1 MKYTH
6 PSHLV
11 DLIELPLK
19 EFVERAHPLN
29 KEQINSPSS
38 VLENNPKMANITVRD
53 CRKWFDGSY
62 DRDKGEYRP
71 EFEEYKEWLNLAI
84 QIFEYEDPNSHQKWE
99 EEICSLKDFWAKVK
113 QLSSIFHDITYPF
126 RSATGLGKKE
136 LIKQPPSA
144 HFCKRYNLLL
154 REAKKLSDYI
164 GDSIDDVMWP
174 PELPGVDKLKDE
186 QKVINTNY
194 IEIHTYCSQVESL
207 LSDLRVEIEKAI
219 DMRSI

>member
-11 DLIELPLK
+11 DLIDLPLK

-62 DRDKGEYRP
+62 DYDMKKSRP
-71 EFEEYKEWLNLAI
+71 EFKEYKEWLNLAI
-84 QIFEYEDPNSHQKWE
+84 QIFEHEDPSSHQKWQ
-99 EEICSLKDFWAKVK
+99 EEICSLRDFLDKVN
-113 QLSSIFHDITYPF
+113 QLVGIFSDITCPF
-126 RSATGLGKKE
+126 SEATGLGKKE
-136 LIKQPPSA
+136 LIKQLPSA
-144 HFCKRYNLLL
+144 HFCKRYNILL
-154 REAKKLSDYI
+154 REVIKLFDHI

-207 LSDLRVEIEKAI
+207 LRGLRLEIEKAI